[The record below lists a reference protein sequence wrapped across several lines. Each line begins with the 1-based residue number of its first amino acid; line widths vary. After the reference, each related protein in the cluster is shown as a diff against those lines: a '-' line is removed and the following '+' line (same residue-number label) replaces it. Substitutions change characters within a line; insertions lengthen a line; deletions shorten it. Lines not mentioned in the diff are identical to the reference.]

1 MNFAKLC
8 FQSFHV
14 NDQRREENGKSKKNK
29 NGRLEVTGE
38 CVGVIVSEEWVL
50 THTDCCNA
58 WEAEIGPWDFN
69 DMRYSHYVVA
79 GHLEGQG
86 IVPYPPLSQIYM

>member
-1 MNFAKLC
+1 M
-8 FQSFHV
+8 
-14 NDQRREENGKSKKNK
+14 
-29 NGRLEVTGE
+29 
-38 CVGVIVSEEWVL
+38 SEEWVL

-86 IVPYPPLSQIYM
+86 IVLPPPLSQICKNRF